1 MLGFND
7 FAIACTDLQRDLFA
21 EQFPH
26 GFLLEVSDTQ
36 LLSPFLA
43 LDAQYNIEFP
53 EEETDCTKTYVI
65 GEDASVDPSGLD
77 LGDDDLVVYDEPS
90 HRERADYAL
99 IPLALDGMREV
110 ARYIKRVLDFG

>member
-65 GEDASVDPSGLD
+65 GEDASVGGNRLR
-77 LGDDDLVVYDEPS
+77 V
-90 HRERADYAL
+90 
-99 IPLALDGMREV
+99 
-110 ARYIKRVLDFG
+110 KRSNEANSSNRL